1 VDEYIGIVKLFG
13 GNFAPQGWA
22 FCDGSL
28 LSVTQNQALFALLG
42 NQFGGDGL
50 KTFALPNLQP
60 LISAN
65 EAPIQYIICLSGV
78 FPTRA

>member
-1 VDEYIGIVKLFG
+1 VDEFIGIVKLFG

-28 LSVTQNQALFALLG
+28 LSAQNQALFALLG